1 MRVSMLVIGI
11 VLSVLAVVHAFIPM
25 LPIFSVLY
33 AMGAALALLSLLNV
47 TNAWAVRL
55 LAIASTGA
63 MFLYF
68 FGFFRLVQH
77 FHDNWHRGG
86 VAVEAIGML
95 LSAFAMIAV
104 LSVYSCRL
112 KGSDDAAGAAD
123 QAIFGVPKN
132 LESES

>member
-1 MRVSMLVIGI
+1 MLVIGV
-11 VLSVLAVVHAFIPM
+11 VLSVLTVVHAFIPM
-25 LPIFSVLY
+25 LPVLSAMY
-33 AMGAALALLSLLNV
+33 AVGAALALSSLFNV
-47 TNAWAVRL
+47 TNVWVVRL

-68 FGFFRLVQH
+68 FGFFRLVHH

-86 VAVEAIGML
+86 VALEAIGML

-112 KGSDDAAGAAD
+112 KGTDSSTNSAD
-123 QAIFGVPKN
+123 QTIFGVPEK
-132 LESES
+132 LRIEP

>member
-1 MRVSMLVIGI
+1 MLVIGI
-11 VLSVLAVVHAFIPM
+11 VLSLLAVVHAFIPM

-33 AMGAALALLSLLNV
+33 GLGAALALLSLLNV
-47 TNAWAVRL
+47 TNVWAVRL

-77 FHDNWHRGG
+77 FHDDWHRGG
-86 VAVEAIGML
+86 VALEAIGML

-104 LSVYSCRL
+104 LSFYSSRL
-112 KGSDDAAGAAD
+112 KGPEHAVGATD

-132 LESES
+132 LKSES

>member
-1 MRVSMLVIGI
+1 MLVIGI
-11 VLSVLAVVHAFIPM
+11 VLSLLAVVHAFIPM

-33 AMGAALALLSLLNV
+33 GLGAALALLSLLNL
-47 TNAWAVRL
+47 TNVWAVRF

-77 FHDNWHRGG
+77 FHDDWHRGG
-86 VAVEAIGML
+86 VALEAIGML

-104 LSVYSCRL
+104 LSVYSSRL
-112 KGSDDAAGAAD
+112 KGPEHAVGATD

-132 LESES
+132 LKSES

>member
-1 MRVSMLVIGI
+1 MLVIGI
-11 VLSVLAVVHAFIPM
+11 VLSLLAVVHAFIPM

-33 AMGAALALLSLLNV
+33 GLGAALALLSLLNI
-47 TNAWAVRL
+47 TNAWAVRF

-86 VAVEAIGML
+86 VALEAIGML

-104 LSVYSCRL
+104 LSASQLSTER
-112 KGSDDAAGAAD
+112 
-123 QAIFGVPKN
+123 F
-132 LESES
+132 

>member
-1 MRVSMLVIGI
+1 MRLSMVIIGV
-11 VLSVLAVVHAFIPM
+11 VLSLLSVIHAFIPAM
-25 LPIFSVLY
+25 PVLATLY
-33 AMGAALALLSLLNV
+33 GVGAVLALSSLFNV
-47 TNAWAVRL
+47 TNVWAVRAF
-55 LAIASTGA
+55 AIASTGA

-77 FHDNWHRGG
+77 FHDNWQRSG
-86 VAVEAIGML
+86 VAFEAIGML

-112 KGSDDAAGAAD
+112 KGSHNDMDSGD

-132 LESES
+132 LKVEP

>member
-1 MRVSMLVIGI
+1 MLVIGI

-33 AMGAALALLSLLNV
+33 GMGASLALVSLLNV
-47 TNAWAVRL
+47 TNAWAVRV

-68 FGFFRLVQH
+68 FGFFRLVHH

-86 VAVEAIGML
+86 VASRRREAWPKPSKL
-95 LSAFAMIAV
+95 LRNGFDPDYIYNS
-104 LSVYSCRL
+104 
-112 KGSDDAAGAAD
+112 K
-123 QAIFGVPKN
+123 
-132 LESES
+132 

>member
-1 MRVSMLVIGI
+1 MMVSMLVIGI

-33 AMGAALALLSLLNV
+33 GMGASLALVSLLNV
-47 TNAWAVRL
+47 TNAWAVRV
-55 LAIASTGA
+55 LAIASTGV

-68 FGFFRLVQH
+68 FGFFRLVHH

-86 VAVEAIGML
+86 VALEAIGML

-112 KGSDDAAGAAD
+112 KGSDDTAGAAD
-123 QAIFGVPKN
+123 RAIFGVPKN
-132 LESES
+132 LKSET